1 MRLKTTQQ
9 GVFRAA
15 AASNHQ
21 QRHQNQ
27 RMPALNLNTRTT
39 KDNSYSSIKTFA
51 TIKSNNEQQQD
62 ITHNTRI
69 NIIFIII
76 FWIFVYFISF
86 YMQNFIF
93 FGFIDKKNKFENKAD
108 VIHDNKRYIYYNEKS
123 KIYM

>member
-15 AASNHQ
+15 AASDHR

-27 RMPALNLNTRTT
+27 RMSALNLNTRTT

-76 FWIFVYFISF
+76 FFDFCLFHFICKISF
-86 YMQNFIF
+86 FWF
-93 FGFIDKKNKFENKAD
+93 
-108 VIHDNKRYIYYNEKS
+108 H
-123 KIYM
+123 